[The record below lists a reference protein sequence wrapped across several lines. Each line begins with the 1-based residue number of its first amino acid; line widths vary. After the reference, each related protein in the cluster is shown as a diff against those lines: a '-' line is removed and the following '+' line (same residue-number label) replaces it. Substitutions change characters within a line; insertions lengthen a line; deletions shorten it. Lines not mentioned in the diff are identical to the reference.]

1 LPRYDYVCSNCGHR
15 MEVSHSIHG
24 PGPADCPK
32 CGGPVKKAFSAPAV
46 HFKGTGW
53 ARKERSGG
61 ARTADLKASA
71 AESAAASQSPSST
84 EPSPAP
90 SAKPDTTAS

>member
-1 LPRYDYVCSNCGHR
+1 
-15 MEVSHSIHG
+15 MEVTHSIHAHG
-24 PGPADCPK
+24 PSECPLCAGPM
-32 CGGPVKKAFSAPAV
+32 KKAFSAPAV

-71 AESAAASQSPSST
+71 AESAAST
-84 EPSPAP
+84 ESTPTP
-90 SAKPDTTAS
+90 SAKPDSTAS